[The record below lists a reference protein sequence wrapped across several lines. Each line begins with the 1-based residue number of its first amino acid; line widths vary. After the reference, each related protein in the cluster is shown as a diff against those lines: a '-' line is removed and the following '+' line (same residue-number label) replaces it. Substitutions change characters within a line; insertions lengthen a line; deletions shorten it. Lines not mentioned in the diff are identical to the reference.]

1 MKIWFEVAILDKIMA
16 KAIEQI
22 EESLAVLEGAIAQL
36 STEFHHSY
44 SHYLTSLGKAVR
56 QQLILASYHLCTQ
69 GNPTGFLNLSLGE
82 KQKLQQDIRQ
92 LGGQIQAKLLAQL
105 LPENDSDSP
114 TEVENSDG
122 EELFSIEEKAE
133 FPREVNPQNPETLA
147 QWQEELEKKIGQT
160 LKNCSRDA
168 NRLLQQTGILPQQM
182 PEALLE
188 AALTGH
194 SGHEVPGPPNLLN
207 LMVEAHNDLEPE
219 NSTFIQLIAIQLR
232 LAEIEL
238 ADAAV
243 MTGRHQIRH
252 LVSQL
257 SRMRREY
264 QKKQR
269 EKAIAEAESAWR
281 AIWVDE

>member
-22 EESLAVLEGAIAQL
+22 EESLAVLEGAIAHL

-114 TEVENSDG
+114 AEVETSDG
-122 EELFSIEEKAE
+122 EELFSTEEKAE
-133 FPREVNPQNPETLA
+133 FPREVNPQNPEDLA

-168 NRLLQQTGILPQQM
+168 NRLLQQAGILPQQM

-207 LMVEAHNDLEPE
+207 LMVEAHSDPEPE
-219 NSTFIQLIAIQLR
+219 NPTFIQLIAIQLR

>member
-1 MKIWFEVAILDKIMA
+1 MA

-22 EESLAVLEGAIAQL
+22 EESLAVLEGAIARL
-36 STEFHHSY
+36 SMEFHHSY
-44 SHYLTSLGKAVR
+44 SNYLTNLGKAVR

-92 LGGQIQAKLLAQL
+92 LGGQIQEKLLAQL
-105 LPENDSDSP
+105 LPENDSESGA
-114 TEVENSDG
+114 EVANSDG
-122 EELFSIEEKAE
+122 EELVSTEEKPE
-133 FPREVNPQNPETLA
+133 LESPREINHQNPEALA

-168 NRLLQQTGILPQQM
+168 NRLLQQAGILPQQM

-188 AALTGH
+188 AALKAD

-207 LMVEAHNDLEPE
+207 LMVEAHNDREPE

-238 ADAAV
+238 ADGAV

>member
-1 MKIWFEVAILDKIMA
+1 MA

-22 EESLAVLEGAIAQL
+22 EESLAILEGAIAHL

-44 SHYLTSLGKAVR
+44 SDYLTSLGKAVR

-105 LPENDSDSP
+105 LPENNSDSP
-114 TEVENSDG
+114 AEVENSDG
-122 EELFSIEEKAE
+122 EELFRTEEKAE
-133 FPREVNPQNPETLA
+133 FPREVNPQNPEDLA

-168 NRLLQQTGILPQQM
+168 NRLLQQAGILPQQM

-188 AALTGH
+188 AALKAD

-207 LMVEAHNDLEPE
+207 LMVEAHNDREPE
-219 NSTFIQLIAIQLR
+219 NPTFIQLIAIQLR

-238 ADAAV
+238 ADGAV

>member
-1 MKIWFEVAILDKIMA
+1 MA

-22 EESLAVLEGAIAQL
+22 EESLAVLEGAIARL
-36 STEFHHSY
+36 SIEFHHSY
-44 SHYLTSLGKAVR
+44 SNYLTNLGKAVR

-92 LGGQIQAKLLAQL
+92 LGGQIQDKLLAQL

-114 TEVENSDG
+114 GEVADSDG
-122 EELFSIEEKAE
+122 EELFGTEEKAE
-133 FPREVNPQNPETLA
+133 LDSPREINPQNPEALA
-147 QWQEELEKKIGQT
+147 QWQEELENKIGQT
-160 LKNCSRDA
+160 LKDCSRDA
-168 NRLLQQTGILPQQM
+168 NRLLQQAGILPKQM

-188 AALTGH
+188 AALKAD
-194 SGHEVPGPPNLLN
+194 SGEMVAGLPNLLN
-207 LMVEAHNDLEPE
+207 LMVEARTDRESE
-219 NSTFIQLIAIQLR
+219 NSTFMQLLAIQLR

>member
-1 MKIWFEVAILDKIMA
+1 LNWQFLDEIMA
-16 KAIEQI
+16 QAIEQI
-22 EESLAVLEGAIAQL
+22 EESLAVLEGAIARL
-36 STEFHHSY
+36 SIEFHHSY
-44 SHYLTSLGKAVR
+44 SNYLTNLGKAVR

-92 LGGQIQAKLLAQL
+92 LGGQIQEKLLAQL
-105 LPENDSDSP
+105 LPENDSELAA
-114 TEVENSDG
+114 EVANGDG
-122 EELFSIEEKAE
+122 EELFRTEEKAE
-133 FPREVNPQNPETLA
+133 FPREVNPQNPESLA

-168 NRLLQQTGILPQQM
+168 NRLLQQAGILPQQM

-188 AALTGH
+188 AALKADN
-194 SGHEVPGPPNLLN
+194 GHEVPGPPNLLN
-207 LMVEAHNDLEPE
+207 LMVEARNDREPE

-238 ADAAV
+238 ADGAV

-281 AIWVDE
+281 AIWVDQ